1 MNSQQTKRIAVFAS
15 GRGSNFEAL
24 HRACAQGLI
33 HAPGREGTV
42 PARIVM
48 LVCDRP
54 GAPVAEK
61 ARSLGVPVLEADPH
75 DYPSKEEYERALLE
89 RLLPECPELVCLAG
103 YMRIVGSVLL
113 GAFPRRILNIH
124 PSLLPAFPGAHAMRD
139 ALDYGVK
146 VFGPT
151 VHIVDAT
158 LDGGPIVAQQA
169 FEYTLGDPDG
179 LEALMHE
186 AEHRLYPKAVNI
198 MLARIAA
205 AEEKML
211 AQAESERRR
220 REELECEALLT
231 MKMRGGRRRERPAKR
246 KNGITNDI

>member
-1 MNSQQTKRIAVFAS
+1 MNSRQTKRIAVFAS

-24 HRACAQGLI
+24 HRACAEGLI
-33 HAPGREGTV
+33 HAPGRDGTV

-54 GAPVAEK
+54 GAPVTEK

-75 DYPSKEEYERALLE
+75 EYPSKEEYERALLE
-89 RLLPECPELVCLAG
+89 GLLPEGPELVCLAG
-103 YMRIVGSVLL
+103 YMRIVGPVLL

-124 PSLLPAFPGAHAMRD
+124 PSLLPAFPGAHAVRD

-151 VHIVDAT
+151 VHVVDAT

-169 FEYTLGDPDG
+169 FEYTLGDPAE
-179 LEALMHE
+179 LERLMHA

-198 MLARIAA
+198 MLARLAA

-211 AQAESERRR
+211 VQAEAERRR
-220 REELECEALLT
+220 REDLECEALLAER
-231 MKMRGGRRRERPAKR
+231 MRGGRRRTRPAKR
-246 KNGITNDI
+246 KDTVTDDI